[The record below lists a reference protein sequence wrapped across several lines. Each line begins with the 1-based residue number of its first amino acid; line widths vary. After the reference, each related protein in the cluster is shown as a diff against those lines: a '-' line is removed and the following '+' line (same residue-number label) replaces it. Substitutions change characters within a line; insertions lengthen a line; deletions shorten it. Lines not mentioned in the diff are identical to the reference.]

1 MFAGQQEVDSGS
13 QFRALIRVGDQLP
26 ASALGDLVNVCDGSS
41 VLGRQD
47 VHTIVHLLAPRPAVR
62 VVEHHVV

>member
-41 VLGRQD
+41 VLG
-47 VHTIVHLLAPRPAVR
+47 
-62 VVEHHVV
+62 